1 MSLTLFMYH
10 RILPEERPEALSVAV
25 FDRQLEYLGRH
36 YRVLQAAEA
45 EKYVTGELKIPGACA
60 ALSFDDGWADNLF
73 YADPVLEKHGFSAL
87 MAVSAGYLHDGPV
100 RTAEADAVLLRR
112 MDEAQAAARNG
123 DRSSYL
129 SVAEL
134 EKLQNSGRWRLEVHG
149 TRHELGDGG
158 ASVLSYPQDGR
169 SAAEFRE
176 FLARDLGN
184 AMNELSRI
192 TGRSHRMIFWPWG
205 HYSTAAVE
213 TAASLGLDIQF
224 TVAKGSIRN
233 GDTRPILPRIGASP
247 RWKKFTRNAFVFR
260 HRTLE
265 FLHGFSHSLKVD
277 FDDRAEG
284 TR

>member
-1 MSLTLFMYH
+1 MSLTVFMYH

-36 YRVLQAAEA
+36 YRVLQAAEV

-100 RTAEADAVLLRR
+100 RDGESGAVLLRR

-158 ASVLSYPQDGR
+158 ASVLSYPQNGL
-169 SAAEFRE
+169 SAEAFRK
-176 FLARDLGN
+176 FLSSDLENARDRL
-184 AMNELSRI
+184 ARI
-192 TGRSHRMIFWPWG
+192 TGRSHRMMFWPWG
-205 HYSTAAVE
+205 HYSTVAVE
-213 TAASLGLDIQF
+213 TAAALGLDIQF
-224 TVAKGSIRN
+224 TVAQGSIRN
-233 GDTRPILPRIGASP
+233 GDKRRILPRIGASP

-277 FDDRAEG
+277 FDDRLEDG
-284 TR
+284 R